1 MTRVRAG
8 AEGISMAV
16 RLAALLPRAVVVV
29 LVWMLATAAFTM
41 AADRQIVGPSASTAT
56 KPAPA
61 PPLEVPGVTG
71 QAFVFAKGMLEDAGF
86 AWRVVGSVHGYA
98 GNTVLSQT
106 PAAGTKVVN
115 TGAPTVVLHLA
126 RGQYAQ
132 QGAPEDTASYV
143 GTRMVLA
150 GPSGTAIHPVSA
162 VKPKTKPAPAVTPK
176 KKPTATKHIVKKTA
190 VKKTAVKQTARKARP
205 PAIAVPGAP
214 KEPLKEI
221 SLPAR
226 ADRLAAWAATKP
238 RPSKQNVKHWLYQHA
253 WIVTGAKFGWWHGA
267 AALRTLIAVDQK
279 LQRSWGIGR
288 RSEAVARAALK
299 RVERES
305 K

>member
-1 MTRVRAG
+1 
-8 AEGISMAV
+8 MAV

-29 LVWMLATAAFTM
+29 LVWMLATAALTL
-41 AADRQIVGPSASTAT
+41 AADRQIIGPSASTAT

-61 PPLEVPGVTG
+61 PPLEVPAVTG

-98 GNTVLSQT
+98 GNTVVSQT
-106 PAAGTKVVN
+106 PAAGTSVVN
-115 TGAPTVVLHLA
+115 TGAPTIVLHLA

-143 GTRMVLA
+143 GTRVVLA
-150 GPSGTAIHPVSA
+150 GPSGTAIHPA
-162 VKPKTKPAPAVTPK
+162 PAAKPKAKPAPAVSPK
-176 KKPTATKHIVKKTA
+176 KKPTATKHA
-190 VKKTAVKQTARKARP
+190 VKKTVVKKTVAKKAPKARP
-205 PAIAVPGAP
+205 PAFTVPGAP

-238 RPSKQNVKHWLYQHA
+238 KLSKQNVSHWLYQHA

-267 AALRTLIAVDQK
+267 EALTTLIAVDRK
-279 LQRSWGIGR
+279 LQSSWGIGR
-288 RSEAVARAALK
+288 RSEKVAKAALK